1 MRSAGSHRH
10 GFTSTL
16 LAGISLG
23 TIALVQIGCA
33 PDEGQGAGA
42 APAVQTAEVDQQ
54 LCQRALQT
62 RDYRDVE
69 RLLATSPNARCMPG
83 TLAAMPAATL
93 AQVSPRVLGTLP
105 RAARNRIPATAA
117 VHLNF
122 PATTTLARAPAG
134 QGSS

>member
-1 MRSAGSHRH
+1 MRAAGSHRS
-10 GFTSTL
+10 GFTKSL

-23 TIALVQIGCA
+23 TIALVQIGCVS
-33 PDEGQGAGA
+33 DDGQGAG
-42 APAVQTAEVDQQ
+42 PTQAVQPAEVEQQ

-62 RDYRDVE
+62 QDYRDVE

-93 AQVSPRVLGTLP
+93 AQVSPRVLGNMP
-105 RAARNRIPATAA
+105 RAARNRIPTTAA

-122 PATTTLARAPAG
+122 PATTTIAQAPAG